1 MPESFDTIIIGG
13 GPGGYVAA
21 IRAAQ
26 LGQKT
31 AVVERD
37 KPGGR
42 CLNYACIPAKTILRS
57 AEIYSEAKNGADLGI
72 VANDIQIDWDALMAR
87 RASVSESLSNGVKFL
102 WDKGKITLIEGDGS
116 LTPEGNVKVGDDVYE
131 AKAVVLATGS
141 VALPIP
147 GVEFGERVVD
157 TWGAWSL
164 PSQPKKIAVVGAGAS
179 GSEIASA
186 YARFGTEVILIEML
200 DQILPAEDADIAKIV
215 ERSFKKGGI
224 EISTGAPV
232 ENVEVGE
239 SSVKFAYGGESA
251 EVDYLCVAGGRGP
264 DTEGLGLEAAGV
276 ELAEGGRKIKVDEFQ
291 RTTNPKV
298 FAIGDLVNA
307 KALAHKAEEEGVVA
321 VETAAGAETEPVDQ
335 GLLVG
340 ATFTHPQVASVGMT
354 EVQATEAGHEIKV
367 GKQKISGEGAG
378 TVYDDKVG
386 LVKLVVDAK
395 YGELL
400 GAHIVGNRACD
411 MIAELVATM
420 ALEGGYQ
427 ELARIVHPHPT
438 VSEAVLDAARAV
450 DGWAIHA

>member
-1 MPESFDTIIIGG
+1 MPDSFDTIVIGG

-37 KPGGR
+37 KAGGR
-42 CLNYACIPAKTILRS
+42 CLNYACIPAKTLLRT
-57 AEIYSEAKNGADLGI
+57 AEIYSEAKNGAELGI
-72 VANDIQIDWDALMAR
+72 DAPGITIDWDALGKR
-87 RASVSESLSNGVKFL
+87 RAAVSDSLSKGVSFL
-102 WDKGKITLIEGDGS
+102 WDKNKVTTIEGEGS
-116 LTPEGNVKVGDDVYE
+116 LTPEGNVEVGDEVYE

-141 VALPIP
+141 VASPIP

-164 PSQPKKIAVVGAGAS
+164 PEQPAKIAVVGAGAS

-200 DQILPAEDADIAKIV
+200 DQILPAEDKDMAKVV
-215 ERSFKKGGI
+215 ERVFKKQGI

-232 ENVEVGE
+232 ENVEVGKK
-239 SSVKFAYGGESA
+239 SVKFSYGDTSA
-251 EVDYLCVAGGRGP
+251 EVDYLCVAGGRRP
-264 DTEGLGLEAAGV
+264 DVEGLGLKEAGV
-276 ELAEGGRKIKVDEFQ
+276 ELEENGKVKVDPYGQ
-291 RTTNPKV
+291 TTNPKV
-298 FAIGDLVNA
+298 FAIGDLVNK

-321 VETAAGAETEPVDQ
+321 VEKASGVETHPVDQ
-335 GLLVG
+335 GLMVG
-340 ATFTHPQVASVGMT
+340 ATFTHPQVASVGLT
-354 EVQATEAGHEIKV
+354 EAAAKEAGHEVKI

-378 TVYDDKVG
+378 TVYDDKDG
-386 LVKLVVDAK
+386 IVKLVVDAK
-395 YGELL
+395 YGEVL

-427 ELARIVHPHPT
+427 ELSRIVHPHPT

>member
-57 AEIYSEAKNGADLGI
+57 AEIYSEAKDGANLGI
-72 VANDIQIDWDALMAR
+72 VANDIQIDWEALMAR
-87 RASVSESLSNGVKFL
+87 RAAVSESLSNGVKFL

-164 PSQPKKIAVVGAGAS
+164 PAQPKKIAVVGAGAS

-186 YARFGTEVILIEML
+186 YARLGTEVILIEML
-200 DQILPAEDADIAKIV
+200 DQILPAEDRDIAKIV
-215 ERSFKKGGI
+215 ERSFKKDGI

-232 ENVEVGE
+232 ENVEVGG
-239 SSVKFAYGGESA
+239 SSVKFTYGDKSA

-340 ATFTHPQVASVGMT
+340 ATFTHPQVASAGMT

-395 YGELL
+395 YGEVL

-427 ELARIVHPHPT
+427 ELSRIVHPHPT
-438 VSEAVLDAARAV
+438 VSETVLDAARAV